1 MSTKTI
7 KQRIALVAVSALTAG
22 FISVVSAP
30 AANAALSA
38 VVADVLQPNAAA
50 GASASAAAAGDT
62 GRSVGIIGTPTET
75 DGTPDVWAATMF
87 SNGVISLGDS
97 GAPTA
102 NSIVYTVTSG
112 GTFSSCTGTLT
123 GTTICGAAGAV
134 GGLAVPTAAGTNMVI
149 TAHDSATAATS
160 NAGGSLKWTLTV
172 TVVPPL
178 SLGANA
184 GAAAVSASAP
194 ASFGVVGTPV
204 ATQAAQTAVM
214 YDSGTLS
221 LRLPRGTT
229 GATKFG
235 VVTVSGGTITGHVGG
250 GTLTGLATYGHN
262 GETGILVKPTAA
274 GTLLVVK
281 FYNDATAA
289 TSSTGGTE
297 TDKLTVTVTTAAA
310 AGTFSASQSFVNQH
324 SAATA
329 GAETTN
335 ADTVG
340 ANYVANAGT
349 GYVNFTLKDVNGL
362 PMATSTVLSASVTGG
377 AVVSFDNA
385 TFSTS
390 VSGTYGG
397 TSGTVYVKQGTA
409 NTPVSAA
416 VVTLSVSGTT
426 YATKG
431 FKIVGDVEKITLSSP
446 KRNIS
451 SGAGAAGFQLAV
463 TDSAGN
469 LIAGITPTAAA
480 TSINGYVASVTPA
493 VSIATD
499 TKDQAF
505 ACSALRGTSNITYTY
520 TNARNTTVTS
530 NVLPVVCAGDP
541 YKYTASLD
549 KASYA
554 SGAIATLTIKATDLD
569 GNAVSDYSVLGTA
582 GAAATA
588 IAITCGTQMTAV
600 TAPLDAN
607 TFTAGVATY
616 KYAVGTTA
624 GSYNCVV
631 DLPKWNSTSTPQAA
645 QTVAYTIA
653 SDGSVSNA
661 QVLQSIVALI
671 ASINKQI
678 QALQKLILARR

>member
-1 MSTKTI
+1 M
-7 KQRIALVAVSALTAG
+7 
-22 FISVVSAP
+22 
-30 AANAALSA
+30 
-38 VVADVLQPNAAA
+38 
-50 GASASAAAAGDT
+50 
-62 GRSVGIIGTPTET
+62 
-75 DGTPDVWAATMF
+75 
-87 SNGVISLGDS
+87 
-97 GAPTA
+97 
-102 NSIVYTVTSG
+102 
-112 GTFSSCTGTLT
+112 
-123 GTTICGAAGAV
+123 CG
-134 GGLAVPTAAGTNMVI
+134 
-149 TAHDSATAATS
+149 SATAADFAIS
-160 NAGGSLKWTLTV
+160 
-172 TVVPPL
+172 
-178 SLGANA
+178 
-184 GAAAVSASAP
+184 
-194 ASFGVVGTPV
+194 
-204 ATQAAQTAVM
+204 
-214 YDSGTLS
+214 
-221 LRLPRGTT
+221 
-229 GATKFG
+229 
-235 VVTVSGGTITGHVGG
+235 
-250 GTLTGLATYGHN
+250 
-262 GETGILVKPTAA
+262 VKPNAA
-274 GTLLVVK
+274 GTLLVISS
-281 FYNDATAA
+281 YAGGTA
-289 TSSTGGTE
+289 TSTVGATL
-297 TDKLTVTVTTAAA
+297 TDKINVTVTTAAS
-310 AGTFSASQSFVNQH
+310 AGSFSASNSFVNQH

-340 ANYVANAGT
+340 ANYVANGGT
-349 GYVNFTLKDVNGL
+349 GFVNFTLKDVNNL
-362 PMATSTVLSASVTGG
+362 QMSTSTVLSASVTGG

-416 VVTLSVSGTT
+416 AVTLSVSGTT

-446 KRNIS
+446 KRNVS

-469 LIAGITPTAAA
+469 LIAGITPSAAA

-505 ACSALRGTSNITYTY
+505 ACSALRGTSNITYTH
-520 TNARNTTVTS
+520 TNARNVSVVS

-569 GNAVSDYSVLGTA
+569 GNAVSDYSVLGSA
-582 GAAATA
+582 GASTT
-588 IAITCGTQMTAV
+588 ISITCGTQMTAV
-600 TAPLDAN
+600 TTPVDAN
-607 TFTAGVATY
+607 TFTAGVATV

-631 DLPKWNSTSTPQAA
+631 DLPKWNSTSAPQTA